1 MVSSLRAM
9 IIAED
14 AEAEAD
20 TPILEEA
27 DMAPALKEDTFVARI
42 MKQNSMEQRR

>member
-1 MVSSLRAM
+1 M

-42 MKQNSMEQRR
+42 MKQNSMEQGR

>member
-1 MVSSLRAM
+1 M

-14 AEAEAD
+14 AEAEGD

-27 DMAPALKEDTFVARI
+27 DMAPALKEGAFVARI
-42 MKQNSMEQRR
+42 MRQNSMQQFR

>member
-1 MVSSLRAM
+1 M

-27 DMAPALKEDTFVARI
+27 DMALALKETTFVTRLI
-42 MKQNSMEQRR
+42 RQNSMQQRR